1 MTLTMTFQTPSPWLA
16 TILSA
21 LLLLGCG
28 GGGGSGLIPP
38 ALPVLAT
45 SYDNKNTIN
54 FEHTQISG
62 VNNAVAASLT
72 LGDFSQTGVYAAF
85 VVSLQTTGLPTAGF
99 YKKNGSSWSEI
110 SGLITGSKEV
120 CTDVRQAITADFNKD
135 GKPDVYVVCG
145 GNVKQVFF
153 MSQGSVYARQESS
166 YTLIDGWGAAAG
178 DIDGNGDV
186 DLVLTDNGR
195 SYAYMNDG
203 SKQGASSFAL
213 AANRVPTA
221 ATGAQPANVNFP
233 TLHRKVFLMPREG
246 GYPDLIIGG
255 DGATNNQ
262 TLILLKNQ
270 YAAGQPGYFYAN
282 SDALDTFN
290 SFEQF
295 PINNLSYKPFD
306 VVATSQFLYVL
317 AKNYAVSALPVPNP
331 ASAVVLRYELP
342 SKNSPSTS
350 ILNLSS
356 LSGLNTNDAVV
367 ISLSNVSSDDI
378 PVQVKPVNGKL
389 VAFDA
394 ACTNQPSRCTF
405 SVTAP

>member
-1 MTLTMTFQTPSPWLA
+1 MILPMTFQTPSPWLA
-16 TILSA
+16 TTLSA

-38 ALPVLAT
+38 PLPVLAT

-54 FEHTQISG
+54 FEQTQISG

-110 SGLITGSKEV
+110 SGLISGSKEV

-166 YTLIDGWGAAAG
+166 YTLVDGWGAAAG
-178 DIDGNGDV
+178 DIDGDGHV

-203 SKQGASSFAL
+203 TKQGASSFAL
-213 AANRVPTA
+213 VANRVPTA
-221 ATGAQPANVNFP
+221 ASGAQPANVNFP

-270 YAAGQPGYFYAN
+270 YAVGQPGYFYAN

-317 AKNYAVSALPVPNP
+317 AKNHAVSLQPVPNP

-342 SKNSPSTS
+342 ARNSPSTS

-356 LSGLNTNDAVV
+356 LTGPNPNDAVV
-367 ISLSNVSSDDI
+367 TTLSNVSSDDI
-378 PVQVKPVNGKL
+378 PVQVKPANGKL

-394 ACTNQPSRCTF
+394 ACANQPSRCTF

>member
-1 MTLTMTFQTPSPWLA
+1 MKFPTPSSWQA
-16 TILSA
+16 TALTA

-38 ALPVLAT
+38 PLPVLAS

-54 FEHTQISG
+54 FDQTQISG
-62 VNNAVAASLT
+62 VSNAVAASLT
-72 LGDFSQTGVYAAF
+72 MGDFSQTGVYAAF
-85 VVSLQTTGLPTAGF
+85 VVSLQPTGLPTAGF
-99 YKKNGSSWSEI
+99 YKKNGNTWSEV
-110 SGLITGSKEV
+110 SGLISGSKEV
-120 CTDVRQAITADFNKD
+120 CTNVRQAITADFNKD

-153 MSQGSVYARQESS
+153 MSQGSVYVRQESS

-178 DIDGNGDV
+178 DIDGDGDV
-186 DLVLTDNGR
+186 DLVLTNNGS
-195 SYAYMNDG
+195 SYAYVNDG
-203 SKQGASSFAL
+203 SKQGAASFAL
-213 AANRVPTA
+213 DANRVPTA
-221 ATGAQPANVNFP
+221 ATGAQPGNVNFP
-233 TLHRKVFLMPREG
+233 ALHRKVFLMPREG

-255 DGATNNQ
+255 DSATNNH
-262 TLILLKNQ
+262 TLILLRNQ
-270 YAAGQPGYFYAN
+270 YAFGQPGFFYAN
-282 SDALDTFN
+282 SDSVDTYN
-290 SFEQF
+290 NFEQF
-295 PINNLSYKPFD
+295 PINNISYKPFD

-317 AKNYAVSALPVPNP
+317 AKNYAVSLQPVPNP

-356 LSGLNTNDAVV
+356 LAGPNTNDAVV
-367 ISLSNVSSDDI
+367 LSLSNVSSDDI
-378 PVQVKPVNGKL
+378 PVQIKTANGKL

-394 ACTNQPSRCTF
+394 ACANQPSRCTF

>member
-1 MTLTMTFQTPSPWLA
+1 MNFSTPSSWKA
-16 TILSA
+16 TALTA

-38 ALPVLAT
+38 PLPVLAT

-54 FEHTQISG
+54 FDQTQISG
-62 VNNAVAASLT
+62 VSNAVAASLT
-72 LGDFSQTGVYAAF
+72 MGDFSQTGVYAAF

-99 YKKNGSSWSEI
+99 YKKNGNTWSEI
-110 SGLITGSKEV
+110 TGLISGSKEV

-153 MSQGSVYARQESS
+153 MSQGSVYVRQESS
-166 YTLIDGWGAAAG
+166 YTLVDGWGAAAG
-178 DIDGNGDV
+178 DIDGDGDV
-186 DLVLTDNGR
+186 DLVLTNNGS
-195 SYAYMNDG
+195 SYAYVNDG
-203 SKQGASSFAL
+203 SKQGAASFAL
-213 AANRVPTA
+213 DANRVPTA
-221 ATGAQPANVNFP
+221 ASGGQPGNVNFP
-233 TLHRKVFLMPREG
+233 TMHRKVFLMPREG

-255 DGATNNQ
+255 DGANNNQ

-270 YAAGQPGYFYAN
+270 FALGQPGFFYAN
-282 SDALDTFN
+282 SDSLDTFN

-317 AKNYAVSALPVPNP
+317 AKNHAVSALPVPNP

-342 SKNSPSTS
+342 AKNSPSTS

-356 LSGLNTNDAVV
+356 LTGPNVNDAVV
-367 ISLSNVSSDDI
+367 TTLSNVSSDDI
-378 PVQVKPVNGKL
+378 PVQIKTANGKL

-394 ACTNQPSRCTF
+394 ACTDQASRCTF